1 MLLARM
7 RKIFL
12 QQNLPSADMP
22 PVVRR
27 HDFSLRDLRRVCY
40 FLVTTSW
47 VFAKEAGADFLMMK
61 RREFITLLGG
71 AAAWPL
77 ASGAQ
82 QQPAMPVIGFL
93 NIASPRAFAGFVAAF
108 HRGLNAGGYVEGR
121 NVAIEYRWAEGD
133 YDRLREQAA
142 DLVGRQVAVIV
153 ATGGTTTALLAKNAT
168 ETIPIL
174 FISGANPVDEGLVT
188 SFSRPEGNATGVSVY
203 TSELVGK
210 RLQLLRELLPG
221 GAMIALLGN
230 PTSVV
235 HKLETKGLNQAM
247 DAAGLQLLI
256 LEVTAE
262 SGFEA
267 AFASAVQQRVGGL
280 LVSADAFFTSKRD
293 QIIEFAARHRLP
305 AAYPWREYVLA
316 GGLMSYGASIPDAYR
331 LIGDYTARILKGAKP
346 ADLPVQQPTTFDL
359 VLNLKTAN
367 SLGLQI
373 PATLLATAD
382 EVIE

>member
-1 MLLARM
+1 
-7 RKIFL
+7 
-12 QQNLPSADMP
+12 
-22 PVVRR
+22 V
-27 HDFSLRDLRRVCY
+27 
-40 FLVTTSW
+40 
-47 VFAKEAGADFLMMK
+47 K
-61 RREFITLLGG
+61 RREFITLLGS
-71 AAAWPL
+71 AAVLWPL
-77 ASGAQ
+77 AARA
-82 QQPAMPVIGFL
+82 QQPAMPVVGFL

-133 YDRLREQAA
+133 FDRLREQAA
-142 DLVGRQVAVIV
+142 DLVRRHVAVLV

-168 ETIPIL
+168 ATIPVL

-188 SFSRPEGNATGVSVY
+188 SFSRPEGNTTGVSVY

-210 RLQLLRELLPG
+210 RLQLLRELLPR
-221 GAMIALLGN
+221 GAMVALLGN
-230 PTSVV
+230 PTGVV
-235 HKLETKGLNQAM
+235 HKRETKDLEQAA

-267 AFASAVQQRVGGL
+267 AFASVLQQRAGGL
-280 LVSADAFFTSKRD
+280 FVSADAFFTSKRD

-305 AAYPWREYVLA
+305 AAYPWREYALA

-331 LIGDYTARILKGAKP
+331 LIGDYAARILKGANP
-346 ADLPVQQPTTFDL
+346 GDLPVQQPTTFDL
-359 VLNLKTAN
+359 VLNVKTAKA
-367 SLGLQI
+367 LGLQI
-373 PATLLATAD
+373 PATLLAIAD

>member
-1 MLLARM
+1 
-7 RKIFL
+7 
-12 QQNLPSADMP
+12 
-22 PVVRR
+22 
-27 HDFSLRDLRRVCY
+27 
-40 FLVTTSW
+40 
-47 VFAKEAGADFLMMK
+47 MK

-71 AAAWPL
+71 AVPWPVV
-77 ASGAQ
+77 ARA
-82 QQPAMPVIGFL
+82 QQPAMPVVGFL

-133 YDRLREQAA
+133 FDRLREQAA
-142 DLVGRQVAVIV
+142 DLVRRHVAVLV

-168 ETIPIL
+168 ATIPVL

-210 RLQLLRELLPG
+210 RLQLLRELLPR
-221 GAMIALLGN
+221 GAMVALLGN
-230 PTSVV
+230 PTGVV
-235 HKLETKGLNQAM
+235 HKRETKDLEQAA

-256 LEVTAE
+256 LEVTAV

-267 AFASAVQQRVGGL
+267 AFASVLQQRAGGL
-280 LVSADAFFTSKRD
+280 FVSADAFFTSKRD

-305 AAYPWREYVLA
+305 AAYPWREYALA

-331 LIGDYTARILKGAKP
+331 LIGDYAARILKGANP
-346 ADLPVQQPTTFDL
+346 GDLPVQQPTTFDL
-359 VLNLKTAN
+359 VLNVKTAKA
-367 SLGLQI
+367 LGLQI
-373 PATLLATAD
+373 PATLLAIAD

>member
-1 MLLARM
+1 M
-7 RKIFL
+7 R
-12 QQNLPSADMP
+12 
-22 PVVRR
+22 
-27 HDFSLRDLRRVCY
+27 
-40 FLVTTSW
+40 
-47 VFAKEAGADFLMMK
+47 
-61 RREFITLLGG
+61 RREFITVVGG
-71 AAAWPL
+71 AAAAWPL
-77 ASGAQ
+77 SARA
-82 QQPAMPVIGFL
+82 QQPAMPVVGFL

-133 YDRLREQAA
+133 FDRLREQAA
-142 DLVGRQVAVIV
+142 DLVRRHVAVLV

-168 ETIPIL
+168 ATIPVL
-174 FISGANPVDEGLVT
+174 FISGANPVDEGLAT

-210 RLQLLRELLPG
+210 RLQLLRELLPR
-221 GAMIALLGN
+221 GAMVALLGN
-230 PTSVV
+230 PTGVV
-235 HKLETKGLNQAM
+235 HKRETKDLEQAA

-267 AFASAVQQRVGGL
+267 AFASVLQQRAGGL
-280 LVSADAFFTSKRD
+280 FVSADAFFTSKRD

-305 AAYPWREYVLA
+305 AAYPWREYALA

-331 LIGDYTARILKGAKP
+331 LIGDYAARILKGANP
-346 ADLPVQQPTTFDL
+346 GDLPVQQPTTFDL
-359 VLNLKTAN
+359 VLNVKTAKA
-367 SLGLQI
+367 LGLQI
-373 PATLLATAD
+373 PATLLAIAD

>member
-1 MLLARM
+1 M
-7 RKIFL
+7 R
-12 QQNLPSADMP
+12 
-22 PVVRR
+22 RR
-27 HDFSLRDLRRVCY
+27 DFI
-40 FLVTTSW
+40 TMI
-47 VFAKEAGADFLMMK
+47 AGA
-61 RREFITLLGG
+61 GV
-71 AAAWPL
+71 AWPIS
-77 ASGAQ
+77 ARA
-82 QQPAMPVIGFL
+82 QQPAMPVVGFL

-133 YDRLREQAA
+133 FDRLREQAA
-142 DLVGRQVAVIV
+142 DLVRRHVAVLV

-168 ETIPIL
+168 ATIPVL
-174 FISGANPVDEGLVT
+174 FISGANPVDEGLAT

-210 RLQLLRELLPG
+210 RLQLLRELLPR
-221 GAMIALLGN
+221 GAMVALLGN
-230 PTSVV
+230 PTGVV
-235 HKLETKGLNQAM
+235 HKRETKDLEQAA

-267 AFASAVQQRVGGL
+267 AFASVLQQRAGGL
-280 LVSADAFFTSKRD
+280 FVSADAFFTSKRD

-305 AAYPWREYVLA
+305 AAYPWREYALA

-331 LIGDYTARILKGAKP
+331 LIGDYAARILKGANP
-346 ADLPVQQPTTFDL
+346 GDLPVQQPTTFDL
-359 VLNLKTAN
+359 VLNVKTAKA
-367 SLGLQI
+367 LGLQI
-373 PATLLATAD
+373 PATLLARAD

>member
-1 MLLARM
+1 M
-7 RKIFL
+7 R
-12 QQNLPSADMP
+12 
-22 PVVRR
+22 
-27 HDFSLRDLRRVCY
+27 
-40 FLVTTSW
+40 
-47 VFAKEAGADFLMMK
+47 
-61 RREFITLLGG
+61 RREFITVVGG
-71 AAAWPL
+71 AAAAWPL
-77 ASGAQ
+77 SARA
-82 QQPAMPVIGFL
+82 QQPAMPVVGFL

-133 YDRLREQAA
+133 FDRLREQAA
-142 DLVGRQVAVIV
+142 DLVRRHVAVIV

-168 ETIPIL
+168 ATIPVL
-174 FISGANPVDEGLVT
+174 FISGANPVDEGLAT

-210 RLQLLRELLPG
+210 RLQLLRELLPR
-221 GAMIALLGN
+221 GAMVALLGN
-230 PTSVV
+230 PTGVV
-235 HKLETKGLNQAM
+235 HKRETKDLEQAA

-267 AFASAVQQRVGGL
+267 AFASVLQQRAGGL
-280 LVSADAFFTSKRD
+280 FVSADAFFTSKRD

-305 AAYPWREYVLA
+305 AAYPWREYALA

-331 LIGDYTARILKGAKP
+331 LIGDYAARILKGANP
-346 ADLPVQQPTTFDL
+346 GDLPVQQPTTFDL
-359 VLNLKTAN
+359 VLNVKTAKA
-367 SLGLQI
+367 LGLQI
-373 PATLLATAD
+373 PATLLARAD

>member
-1 MLLARM
+1 V
-7 RKIFL
+7 
-12 QQNLPSADMP
+12 N
-22 PVVRR
+22 RR
-27 HDFSLRDLRRVCY
+27 R
-40 FLVTTSW
+40 
-47 VFAKEAGADFLMMK
+47 
-61 RREFITLLGG
+61 FITLLGG
-71 AAAWPL
+71 AAAAWPL
-77 ASGAQ
+77 AAQ
-82 QQPAMPVIGFL
+82 AQQPAMPVVGVL

-133 YDRLREQAA
+133 FDRLREQAA
-142 DLVGRQVAVIV
+142 DLVRRHVAVLV

-168 ETIPIL
+168 ATIPVL

-210 RLQLLRELLPG
+210 RLQLLRELLPR
-221 GAMIALLGN
+221 GAMVALLGN
-230 PTSVV
+230 PTGVV
-235 HKLETKGLNQAM
+235 HKRETKDLEQAA

-267 AFASAVQQRVGGL
+267 AFASVLQQRAGGL
-280 LVSADAFFTSKRD
+280 FVSADAFFTSKRD

-305 AAYPWREYVLA
+305 AAYPWREYALA
-316 GGLMSYGASIPDAYR
+316 GGLMSYGASFPDAYR
-331 LIGDYTARILKGAKP
+331 LIGDYAARILKGANP
-346 ADLPVQQPTTFDL
+346 GDLPVQQPTTFDL
-359 VLNLKTAN
+359 VLNVKTAKA
-367 SLGLQI
+367 LGLQI
-373 PATLLATAD
+373 PATLLARAD

>member
-1 MLLARM
+1 M
-7 RKIFL
+7 R
-12 QQNLPSADMP
+12 
-22 PVVRR
+22 
-27 HDFSLRDLRRVCY
+27 
-40 FLVTTSW
+40 
-47 VFAKEAGADFLMMK
+47 
-61 RREFITLLGG
+61 RREFTALLGG
-71 AAAWPL
+71 AVAAWPL
-77 ASGAQ
+77 AARA

-93 NIASPRAFAGFVAAF
+93 NIASARAFAGFVAAF

-133 YDRLREQAA
+133 FDRLREQAA
-142 DLVGRQVAVIV
+142 DLVRRHVAVIV

-168 ETIPIL
+168 ETIPVL

-210 RLQLLRELLPG
+210 RLQLLRELLPRG
-221 GAMIALLGN
+221 TMVALLGN
-230 PTSVV
+230 PTGVV
-235 HKLETKGLNQAM
+235 HKLETKDLEQAA
-247 DAAGLQLLI
+247 DAAGLQLLV

-267 AFASAVQQRVGGL
+267 AFASALQQRAGGL
-280 LVSADAFFTSKRD
+280 FVSADAFFTSKRD

-305 AAYPWREYVLA
+305 AAYPWREYALA

-331 LIGDYTARILKGAKP
+331 LIGDYAARILKGAKP
-346 ADLPVQQPTTFDL
+346 ADLPVMQPTKFEL
-359 VLNLKTAN
+359 VMNLKTAKA
-367 SLGLQI
+367 LGLDV
-373 PATLLATAD
+373 PATLLALAD

>member
-1 MLLARM
+1 M
-7 RKIFL
+7 R
-12 QQNLPSADMP
+12 
-22 PVVRR
+22 
-27 HDFSLRDLRRVCY
+27 
-40 FLVTTSW
+40 
-47 VFAKEAGADFLMMK
+47 
-61 RREFITLLGG
+61 RREFITVVGG
-71 AAAWPL
+71 AAAAWPL
-77 ASGAQ
+77 SARA
-82 QQPAMPVIGFL
+82 QQPAMPVVGFL

-133 YDRLREQAA
+133 FDRLREQAA
-142 DLVGRQVAVIV
+142 DLVRRHVAVLV

-168 ETIPIL
+168 ATIPVL

-210 RLQLLRELLPG
+210 RLQLLRELLPR
-221 GAMIALLGN
+221 GAMVALLGN
-230 PTSVV
+230 PTGVV
-235 HKLETKGLNQAM
+235 HKRETKDLEQAA

-267 AFASAVQQRVGGL
+267 AFASVLQQRAGGL
-280 LVSADAFFTSKRD
+280 FVSADAFFTSKRD

-305 AAYPWREYVLA
+305 AAYPWREYALA
-316 GGLMSYGASIPDAYR
+316 GGLMSYGARIPDAYR
-331 LIGDYTARILKGAKP
+331 LIGDYAARILKGANP
-346 ADLPVQQPTTFDL
+346 GDLPVQQPTTFDL
-359 VLNLKTAN
+359 VLNVKTAKA
-367 SLGLQI
+367 LGLQI
-373 PATLLATAD
+373 PATLLARAD

>member
-1 MLLARM
+1 M
-7 RKIFL
+7 R
-12 QQNLPSADMP
+12 
-22 PVVRR
+22 RR
-27 HDFSLRDLRRVCY
+27 DFIA
-40 FLVTTSW
+40 LV
-47 VFAKEAGADFLMMK
+47 
-61 RREFITLLGG
+61 GG
-71 AAAWPL
+71 AAVACPF
-77 ASGAQ
+77 AARAQ
-82 QQPAMPVIGFL
+82 QPGMPVIGFL

-133 YDRLREQAA
+133 FDRLREQAA
-142 DLVGRQVAVIV
+142 DLVRRHVAVLV

-188 SFSRPEGNATGVSVY
+188 SFSRPGGNATGVSVY
-203 TSELVGK
+203 TSQLVGK
-210 RLQLLRELLPG
+210 RLELLRELLPG
-221 GAMIALLGN
+221 GAIIALLGN
-230 PTSVV
+230 PTGVV
-235 HKLETKGLNQAM
+235 HKLETKDLNQVM
-247 DAAGLQLLI
+247 NAAGLQLLV
-256 LEVTAE
+256 LEVTDE

-267 AFASAVQQRVGGL
+267 AFASAVQQRAGGL

-305 AAYPWREYVLA
+305 AAYPWREYALA
-316 GGLMSYGASIPDAYR
+316 DGLMSYGASIPDAYR
-331 LIGDYTARILKGAKP
+331 LIGDYTARILNGAKP
-346 ADLPVQQPTTFDL
+346 ADLPVQQPTTFNL

>member
-1 MLLARM
+1 M
-7 RKIFL
+7 R
-12 QQNLPSADMP
+12 
-22 PVVRR
+22 
-27 HDFSLRDLRRVCY
+27 
-40 FLVTTSW
+40 
-47 VFAKEAGADFLMMK
+47 
-61 RREFITLLGG
+61 RREFITVVGG
-71 AAAWPL
+71 AAAAWPL
-77 ASGAQ
+77 SARA
-82 QQPAMPVIGFL
+82 QQPAMPVVGFL

-133 YDRLREQAA
+133 FDRLREQAA
-142 DLVGRQVAVIV
+142 DLVRRHVAVLV

-168 ETIPIL
+168 ATIPVL

-210 RLQLLRELLPG
+210 RLQLLRELLPR
-221 GAMIALLGN
+221 GAMVALLGN
-230 PTSVV
+230 PTGVV
-235 HKLETKGLNQAM
+235 HKRETKDLEQAA

-267 AFASAVQQRVGGL
+267 AFASVLQQRAGGL
-280 LVSADAFFTSKRD
+280 FVSADAFFTSKRD

-305 AAYPWREYVLA
+305 AAYPWREYALA

-331 LIGDYTARILKGAKP
+331 LIGDYAARILKGANP
-346 ADLPVQQPTTFDL
+346 GDLPVQQPTTFDL
-359 VLNLKTAN
+359 VLNVKTAKA
-367 SLGLQI
+367 LGLQI
-373 PATLLATAD
+373 PATLLAIAD

>member
-1 MLLARM
+1 M
-7 RKIFL
+7 R
-12 QQNLPSADMP
+12 
-22 PVVRR
+22 
-27 HDFSLRDLRRVCY
+27 
-40 FLVTTSW
+40 
-47 VFAKEAGADFLMMK
+47 
-61 RREFITLLGG
+61 RREFITLLGS
-71 AAAWPL
+71 AAVLWPL
-77 ASGAQ
+77 AARA
-82 QQPAMPVIGFL
+82 QQPAMPVVGFL

-133 YDRLREQAA
+133 FDRLREQAA
-142 DLVGRQVAVIV
+142 DLVRRHVAVLV

-168 ETIPIL
+168 ATIPVL

-210 RLQLLRELLPG
+210 RLQLLRELLPR
-221 GAMIALLGN
+221 GAMVALLGN
-230 PTSVV
+230 PTGVV
-235 HKLETKGLNQAM
+235 HKRETKDLEQAA

-267 AFASAVQQRVGGL
+267 AFASVLQQRAGGL
-280 LVSADAFFTSKRD
+280 FVSADAFFTSKRD

-305 AAYPWREYVLA
+305 AAYPWREYALA

-331 LIGDYTARILKGAKP
+331 LIGDYAARILKGANP
-346 ADLPVQQPTTFDL
+346 GDLPVQQPTTFDL
-359 VLNLKTAN
+359 VLNVKTAKA
-367 SLGLQI
+367 LGLQI
-373 PATLLATAD
+373 PATLLAIAD

>member
-1 MLLARM
+1 M
-7 RKIFL
+7 R
-12 QQNLPSADMP
+12 
-22 PVVRR
+22 
-27 HDFSLRDLRRVCY
+27 
-40 FLVTTSW
+40 
-47 VFAKEAGADFLMMK
+47 
-61 RREFITLLGG
+61 RREFITVVGG

-77 ASGAQ
+77 SARA
-82 QQPAMPVIGFL
+82 QQPAMPVVGFL

-133 YDRLREQAA
+133 FDRLREQAA
-142 DLVGRQVAVIV
+142 DLVRRHVAVLV

-168 ETIPIL
+168 ATIPVL

-210 RLQLLRELLPG
+210 RLQLLRELLPR
-221 GAMIALLGN
+221 GAMVALLGN
-230 PTSVV
+230 PTGVV
-235 HKLETKGLNQAM
+235 HKRETKDLEQAA

-267 AFASAVQQRVGGL
+267 AFASVLQQRAGGL
-280 LVSADAFFTSKRD
+280 FVSADAFFTSKRD

-305 AAYPWREYVLA
+305 AAYPWREYALA

-331 LIGDYTARILKGAKP
+331 LIGDYAARILKGANP
-346 ADLPVQQPTTFDL
+346 GDLPVQQPTTFDL
-359 VLNLKTAN
+359 VLNVKTAKA
-367 SLGLQI
+367 LGLQI
-373 PATLLATAD
+373 PATLLAIAD